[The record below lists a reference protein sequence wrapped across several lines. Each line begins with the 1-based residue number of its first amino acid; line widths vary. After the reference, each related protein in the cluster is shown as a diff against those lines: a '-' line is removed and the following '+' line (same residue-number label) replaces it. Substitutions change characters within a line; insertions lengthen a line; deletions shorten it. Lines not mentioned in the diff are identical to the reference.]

1 MAQSQLSSPYAEGRQ
16 TPRNQLRVDVSES
29 EQMETENE
37 ISGNESTYT
46 PRKGTKTRSQVMGTS
61 KNTPFRGTRKSP
73 VQGTRNNTD
82 IGVRSSSESPERE
95 RLRTKRK
102 RKYKESSDESSD
114 NLSSSESN
122 NSSDSNSGL
131 DSDTNFDP
139 SSIIEKGSKV
149 PKKITKYIAK
159 YANQGISKKIRQE
172 VTKNCGIPNSKQ
184 LQPKQT
190 DRFVK
195 KIFRKK
201 FNQPLSDKK
210 ERTIINTQS
219 IRILDA
225 TGSLAIL
232 WNEAEKLK
240 KRDKGVDPVDVIN
253 IVQRALVLIGNA
265 HFVFMTDRR
274 KGLLSRILP
283 DCVDLVD
290 DSMAKKALLK
300 SKNY

>member
-1 MAQSQLSSPYAEGRQ
+1 MQIKVSQ
-16 TPRNQLRVDVSES
+16 
-29 EQMETENE
+29 
-37 ISGNESTYT
+37 
-46 PRKGTKTRSQVMGTS
+46 
-61 KNTPFRGTRKSP
+61 
-73 VQGTRNNTD
+73 
-82 IGVRSSSESPERE
+82 
-95 RLRTKRK
+95 
-102 RKYKESSDESSD
+102 
-114 NLSSSESN
+114 
-122 NSSDSNSGL
+122 
-131 DSDTNFDP
+131 
-139 SSIIEKGSKV
+139 
-149 PKKITKYIAK
+149 
-159 YANQGISKKIRQE
+159 KKIRQE

-219 IRILDA
+219 RILDA
-225 TGSLAIL
+225 TCPLAIL

-253 IVQRALVLIGNA
+253 IVQCALVLIGNA

-283 DCVDLVD
+283 DCVQNVDLVD